1 MRYFLRVMKN
11 SDFGK
16 AEKLMTDFNESG
28 FLFSYIR
35 FMNLSPQGGSIDF
48 YVGNTL
54 VCAGIKFGSYSPYIK
69 TASSDQVYK
78 ATRSGRK
85 DDVIDKIT
93 LSQDIGKVHSLCV
106 CGMADEAKFLPVEE
120 PMPQSVKG
128 YGNLR
133 ICNFSPGSKS
143 FDIWAN
149 REKILEDINYKE
161 QSIYMNIKPEIYN
174 FSLSQNGSESK
185 KLGECEIKADKFYS
199 LYIIGTKNEMPH
211 LSGIFT
217 LDAAS
222 YSGFYLL

>member
-1 MRYFLRVMKN
+1 
-11 SDFGK
+11 
-16 AEKLMTDFNESG
+16 MTDFNDSG

-54 VCAGIKFGSYSPYIK
+54 IGAGIKFGSCSPYIE
-69 TASSDQVYK
+69 TASSPQVYK
-78 ATRSGRK
+78 ATRCQRK

-93 LSQDIGKVHSLCV
+93 LCQDVGKVHSLCV
-106 CGMADEAKFLPVEE
+106 CGMADEANFLTIEE
-120 PMPQSVKG
+120 PIQKPIEG

-133 ICNFSPGSKS
+133 ICNFSPGSTP

-149 REKILEDINYKE
+149 DEKILGDINYKE
-161 QSIYMNIKPEIYN
+161 QSRYMNIKPGIYN
-174 FSLSQNGSESK
+174 FGLSENGTESI
-185 KLGECEIKADKFYS
+185 KLIEHEIKPGKSYS

-211 LSGIFT
+211 LSGLFT

-222 YSGFYLL
+222 YNGFYLL

>member
-1 MRYFLRVMKN
+1 
-11 SDFGK
+11 
-16 AEKLMTDFNESG
+16 MTDFNGNE

-35 FMNLSPQGGSIDF
+35 FMNFSPQGGSIDF
-48 YVGNTL
+48 YIGNTL

-69 TASSDQVYK
+69 TASGPQVYK
-78 ATRSGRK
+78 ATRSSKK
-85 DDVIDKIT
+85 DEVIEKIT
-93 LSQDIGKVHSLCV
+93 LCQDVGKVHSLCV
-106 CGMADEAKFLPVEE
+106 CGMADEARFLSIEE
-120 PMPQSVKG
+120 PTPPAMKD

-133 ICNFSPGSKS
+133 ICNFSPQSKS

-161 QSIYMNIKPEIYN
+161 QSVYMKIKPGIYS
-174 FSLSQNGSESK
+174 FSLEDDGSK
-185 KLGECEIKADKFYS
+185 TTKLGEYEIKPDKANT

-222 YSGFYLL
+222 YRGFYLL